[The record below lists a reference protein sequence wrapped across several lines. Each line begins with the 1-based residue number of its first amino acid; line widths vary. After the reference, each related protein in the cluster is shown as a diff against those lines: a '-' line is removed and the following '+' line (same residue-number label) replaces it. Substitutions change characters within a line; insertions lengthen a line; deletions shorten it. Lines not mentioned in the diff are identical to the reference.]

1 MDNLTE
7 IFKIISENLPA
18 YAPELKPKKT
28 SSGYK
33 LTCLD
38 EIAGALIKDDTV
50 EFRRF
55 GVFKTK
61 KQKPRIIIHPTTG
74 KKIKRPAKKIILFET
89 SSNLDKKLNLKIKL

>member
-1 MDNLTE
+1 MIKKDIIKKLVNIHNISARE
-7 IFKIISENLPA
+7 AAAIFQ
-18 YAPELKPKKT
+18 
-28 SSGYK
+28 
-33 LTCLD
+33 TCLD

-61 KQKPRIIIHPTTG
+61 KQKPRVIIHPITG

-89 SSNLDKKLNLKIKL
+89 SSSLDKKLNSKIKL